1 MEATQYAARLR
12 ERLGNDGYDALEEMI
27 RVSQANLL
35 TVERFDARLT
45 SELSQLRSELRGEM
59 QQLRADIRI
68 DLAERSA
75 ELMKWAMLFW
85 VAQAAAV
92 AGIVVALR

>member
-1 MEATQYAARLR
+1 MTAANHATVLR
-12 ERLGNDGYDALEEMI
+12 DRFGDDGYDALDEMI
-27 RVSQANLL
+27 ALRQQNLL
-35 TVERFDARLT
+35 TGDVFEARFA
-45 SELSQLRSELRGEM
+45 SEFSQLRTELRGEM
-59 QQLRADIRI
+59 QQLRADIRV

-92 AGIVVALR
+92 AGIITALR